1 MTDKAK
7 APTLSFNTLR
17 ATAAKAG
24 LDWFLLALI
33 GMIGLAYLFPTPGK
47 YEGAISLGT
56 VTTYG
61 VSLIFFF
68 YGLKLSPEKL
78 RAGLMNWR
86 LHVTIHTTTFIL
98 FPILLYSTRFFFPDA
113 DNNMIWLGIF
123 FVATLPSTVSSS
135 VVMVSIAGGN
145 IPAAIFNASISSLI
159 GVFITPLW
167 MGLVLT
173 TTNGNYELGDIIL
186 KLTLQV
192 VVPVTLGIILHKRL
206 GGFAEKYR
214 MKLRYFDQIII
225 LLIIYTS
232 FCHSFADNLFA
243 GFSATDLFLLA
254 AGMLGLFFTVY
265 IIVGLVS
272 KVLGFIREDRI
283 TAQFCGS
290 KKSLVHGTVM
300 SKVLFPD
307 GNITGIILLPLMMY
321 HALQLLVCSV
331 MAQRLALKTTDD
343 GPLTTGK

>member
-1 MTDKAK
+1 MTTKP
-7 APTLSFNTLR
+7 APSTLSLSTLR

-24 LDWFLLALI
+24 LDWFILALI
-33 GMIGLAYLFPTPGK
+33 GMIGLAYFFPGPGN
-47 YEGAISLGT
+47 YEGPISLGK

-68 YGLKLSPEKL
+68 YGLKLSPEKMK
-78 RAGLMNWR
+78 AGLKNWR

-98 FPILLYSTRFFFPDA
+98 FPAIIYSTRFLFPDV
-113 DNNMIWLGIF
+113 DNNMLWLGVF

-159 GVFITPLW
+159 GVFVTPLW

-173 TTNGNYELGDIIL
+173 ATAADYALGDVIL
-186 KLTLQV
+186 KLLLQV
-192 VVPVTLGIILHKRL
+192 ILPVVLGILLHKRL
-206 GGFAEKYR
+206 GGFVAKHG
-214 MKLRYFDQIII
+214 MKLRYFDQTII

-232 FCHSFADNLFA
+232 FCHSFAMDLFA
-243 GFSATDLFLLA
+243 GMSATTLLLLG

-265 IIVGLVS
+265 GIVHLMS
-272 KVLGFIREDRI
+272 KLLKFNRADTI

-300 SKVLFPD
+300 SKVLFVD
-307 GNITGIILLPLMMY
+307 SSMTGIILLPIMMY
-321 HALQLLVCSV
+321 HALQLLVASII
-331 MAQRLALKTTDD
+331 AQRMARRSQFENESI
-343 GPLTTGK
+343 

>member
-1 MTDKAK
+1 MKS
-7 APTLSFNTLR
+7 PSFQSIR
-17 ATAAKAG
+17 STAAKAG

-33 GMIGLAYLFPTPGK
+33 AMIGLAYLFPGPGI
-47 YEGAISLGT
+47 YEGPVSLDT

-68 YGLKLSPEKL
+68 YGLRLSPDKL
-78 RAGLMNWR
+78 REGLKNWR
-86 LHVTIHTTTFIL
+86 LHITIHTTTFVL
-98 FPILLYSTRFFFPDA
+98 FPVLIYGTRYSFPEA
-113 DNNMIWLGIF
+113 DSNLIWLGIF

-173 TTNGNYELGDIIL
+173 ATSGSYELGDVIL

-192 VVPVTLGIILHKRL
+192 IVPVALGIILHKRL
-206 GGFAEKYR
+206 GGFADQYR

-232 FCHSFADNLFA
+232 FCHSFAQDLFS

-254 AGMLGLFFTVY
+254 MGMLGLFFTVY
-265 IIVGLVS
+265 MIVGLVS
-272 KVLGFIREDRI
+272 KVLGFNREDRI

-321 HALQLLVCSV
+321 HALQLLVSSV
-331 MAQRLALKTTDD
+331 IAQGLSESELSELKN
-343 GPLTTGK
+343 